1 MAIFSEKVK
10 AAYYID
16 KDNIQILWEDG
27 DVLIPHIITA
37 DEKHPDFK
45 ALKEEGW
52 DLVKIADDTAEYKR
66 AQSYKFN
73 QRVNEVASDLVKQMM
88 QDAESGL
95 ETMKPYRKGADGF
108 NEESM
113 NWFIHYFVENNN
125 NPEEVFKLKLR
136 VLEKIKDSPTEDK
149 RAIRKAKTILDILKY
164 YKKVGA

>member
-73 QRVNEVASDLVKQMM
+73 QQVNEVASDLVKKMM
-88 QDAESGL
+88 QDAES
-95 ETMKPYRKGADGF
+95 EKPYRKGADGF

-113 NWFIHYFVENNN
+113 NWFIDYFVENNN

-136 VLEKIKDSPTEDK
+136 VLERIKDSPTEDK
-149 RAIRKAKTILDILKY
+149 RAIRKTKTMLDILKY
-164 YKKVGA
+164 YEKVGA